1 MNFIEQHKNVINE
14 LADKIARKTKY
25 PEVTITYSEAI
36 SFIRNYVQ
44 TSILLKTH
52 YTGTT
57 SAEAQ
62 QFLGNVFTQAIYLKE
77 KGLLKLSDIKDKDIM
92 LRDKIWITI
101 SLIREHALQD
111 NRFIPI
117 WKPYLYVQEQAKPS
131 QEQSQPL
138 PSRSEGVPSNKPLLA
153 IGLDNSLWWLAGGAL
168 LLMLLA

>member
-14 LADKIARKTKY
+14 LADKIAHKTKY
-25 PEVTITYSEAI
+25 PEVTITYSEARN
-36 SFIRNYVQ
+36 FIEDYIQ
-44 TSILLKTH
+44 TSLLIKTH

-62 QFLGNVFTQAIYLKE
+62 QFLGNIFTQAIYLKE
-77 KGLLKLSDIKDKDIM
+77 KGLLRLSDVKDKDIA

-101 SLIREHALQD
+101 SLIREYALQD

-117 WKPYLYVQEQAKPS
+117 WKPYMYIQEQVQPS
-131 QEQSQPL
+131 
-138 PSRSEGVPSNKPLLA
+138 PSRSESVPSNEPLLPT
-153 IGLDNSLWWLAGGAL
+153 GLDNSLWWLAGGAL